1 MSKGKKIM
9 VNYKIQSEK
18 KIEKIISN
26 YTKELLIIVLLVTS
40 YAVNVPFLILVSFV
54 LACGFVVFSEYRKA
68 IYYLAFF
75 TSFAGIIVYNGR
87 HMFFVMAALFVMKSL
102 ISSKI
107 SRNTFFFYLVILTYS
122 ILFCDFQGE
131 FSFAKIIGLILM
143 FVIPL
148 IAYSS
153 DKIDC
158 KVFMQ
163 HYILGFVI
171 STIIGLFA
179 KNIPSMYR
187 LFSVDLMWTENY
199 LELTRFFGLAFDANF
214 YALSNYTIV
223 AYLLFAFEKITPFR
237 GLLTLFLLITGVMTI
252 SKSYFLVIGVLLI
265 FYIAKN
271 ISSMKH
277 IFIFALVA
285 IAGIWVFSAVSNKLG
300 YNAITMITSRFVKG
314 GSLADYTT
322 GRTDIWKYY
331 IDLFNANG
339 IKELLFGFGFNAKVT
354 HAAHNTFIEFVY
366 HYGIIGIILWGAYLF
381 YCLKLFQLKTELFE
395 NKSPMVCICLIVGIF
410 FLSAYTYESF
420 WIGIVISFMTFGKR
434 KRIGEEYVQR
444 NSTNL

>member
-1 MSKGKKIM
+1 M
-9 VNYKIQSEK
+9 VNYRIQSEK
-18 KIEKIISN
+18 KIEKIIPN
-26 YTKELLIIVLLVTS
+26 YTKELLIIVLLVMS
-40 YAVNVPFLILVSFV
+40 YVVNVPFLILASFV

-75 TSFAGIIVYNGR
+75 TSFAGIFVYNGR

-107 SRNTFFFYLVILTYS
+107 NRATFFFYLAILAYS
-122 ILFCDFQGE
+122 ILFSDFQGE

-153 DKIDC
+153 DEIDC

-179 KNIPSMYR
+179 KNIPSMYQ
-187 LFSVDLMWTENY
+187 LFDVDLMWTENN
-199 LELTRFFGLAFDANF
+199 LELTRFFGLAFDSNF
-214 YALSNYTIV
+214 YALSNYIII

-237 GLLTLFLLITGVMTI
+237 GLLTLFLLIAGVMTI

-271 ISSMKH
+271 ICSMKQL
-277 IFIFALVA
+277 IIFALVA
-285 IAGIWVFSAVSNKLG
+285 IAGIWIFSAVSTKLG
-300 YNAITMITSRFVKG
+300 YNAITIITSRFVKG
-314 GSLADYTT
+314 GSLADNTT

-339 IKELLFGFGFNAKVT
+339 IKEVLFGFGFNAKVDR
-354 HAAHNTFIEFVY
+354 AAHNTFIEFAY
-366 HYGIIGIILWGAYLF
+366 HYGIIGLILWGAYLF
-381 YCLKLFQLKTELFE
+381 YCLKLFQIKAKSFE
-395 NKSPMVCICLIVGIF
+395 NKSSMVCICLIVGIF
-410 FLSAYTYESF
+410 FLSAYSYESF
-420 WIGIVISFMTFGKR
+420 WIGIVISFMTLGKR
-434 KRIGEEYVQR
+434 KQIGEEYVQR